1 MTDSPAESVASTTQN
16 TIFQVLS
23 NRRRMLLI
31 LSLSVTTQST
41 VSIRFL
47 AEMIAVFETGN
58 PPRRVETDAYNK
70 IRQSLKKGHLQTL
83 EAANVIEI
91 DQNMISAGSS
101 FPVYS
106 SFALANIGANQFFR
120 SLNQ

>member
-1 MTDSPAESVASTTQN
+1 MTDSPADSVASTTQN

-58 PPRRVETDAYNK
+58 PPRKVETDAYNK

-91 DQNMISAGSS
+91 DQNMISTGSS

-106 SFALANIGANQFFR
+106 SFALANIGANQFFG
-120 SLNQ
+120 SLNP

>member
-1 MTDSPAESVASTTQN
+1 MTESPTDPVTTTTQN

-31 LSLSVTTQST
+31 LSLSMTTQST

-47 AEMIAVFETGN
+47 AELIAVFETGS
-58 PPRRVETDAYNK
+58 PPRTVETDAYNK

-91 DQNMISAGSS
+91 DQNMVSAGSS
-101 FPVYS
+101 FPIYC
-106 SFALANIGANQFFR
+106 SFALANIGANCFVE
-120 SLNQ
+120 